1 MKRITTP
8 ESIEEFRLALTNAVM
23 SQAWQHATRG
33 IPTDSFVVA
42 DVPRVNLKIARFM
55 RDHCRALATH
65 YNNRMEEI
73 HATSQHN

>member
-8 ESIEEFRLALTNAVM
+8 GSIEEFRLALANAVM
-23 SQAWQHATRG
+23 SQAWQHATRDL
-33 IPTDSFVVA
+33 PSDSFSTA
-42 DVPRVNLKIARFM
+42 DVPAINLRLARFM

-73 HATSQHN
+73 DAASQHN